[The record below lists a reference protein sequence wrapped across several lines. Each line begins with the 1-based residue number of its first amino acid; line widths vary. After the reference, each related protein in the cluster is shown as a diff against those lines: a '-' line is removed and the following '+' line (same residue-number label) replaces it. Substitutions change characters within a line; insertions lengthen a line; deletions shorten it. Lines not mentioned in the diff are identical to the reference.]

1 MSFQILVKKI
11 QDAFL
16 RVLTTTMRHVPQFGF
31 KFVTSMLTFPCIVH
45 ILEGLL
51 DSCHRKQHILLT
63 NEKGLSPDDE
73 RPKNCFQLYY
83 SVINVVIL
91 RGGSCRLPDVTPT
104 GFNVSPETSEVRY
117 MCH

>member
-1 MSFQILVKKI
+1 MNVDNINKGATHHEQLE
-11 QDAFL
+11 
-16 RVLTTTMRHVPQFGF
+16 
-31 KFVTSMLTFPCIVH
+31 VT
-45 ILEGLL
+45 LL
-51 DSCHRKQHILLT
+51 PIRSYVSAILT